1 MTSHPGLHLSF
12 DEIMNLRTFEDVCQH
27 ANWPQD
33 TIPPQAYSRIAPD
46 NRPRWIQHWC
56 GTLITTECWSYPRLE
71 EELCKLEGKKEYINI
86 NNLKVYLALKV
97 SCTEWVNGYIF
108 EDTVGNILIPE
119 IQSVLHQV
127 EEYIKQQPSPYDAER
142 IFIEKAF
149 TIGEKAHP
157 DFRYASADLCQILE
171 QYHRQF
177 LLKMEHY
184 LSPYTSIVAPSGT
197 GKSYTVSQ
205 LAVKHNKYV
214 IYLNFAPEYHKGYP
228 GRSSYASLILEAL
241 NKVIQGLPFLERR
254 HKMEWI
260 WSIVIWAL
268 LRLARSARASG
279 VSAHDF
285 FRLQID
291 GGDVRKQDVITS
303 ALQFAINQPPF
314 RCPTNQLPNP
324 TADWQAFDDHCKN
337 AFTTPGPQEMTNDDA
352 NRSIQ
357 PHNLAFVVCIDEAR
371 NLLGGPEGDSTLFR
385 SLRQALWWTAKYG
398 DESSFFGVFL
408 DTTSKVSNF
417 SPAHTRDPSQK
428 VRTGERPSAVLFPPY
443 HQFFTKNIYAPPTP
457 PQFDIP
463 QVSWDVLLNFGRPL
477 WGALLQGGSTCQA
490 VVDLCKE
497 KCQPSEPPCQ
507 DLHTKTGL
515 LALVSYRIPF
525 TISNFALAESLVSQ
539 WMHTLIDV
547 SDDREQLMVLQPGE
561 PILALAAFQYG
572 MTMSDMLLKALEV
585 LDQELYWNSVNVG
598 DIGEFIAGLIL
609 LLAFDTASF
618 VSFPEPLPLQVFLK
632 NLLGDAV
639 VKDLLTVSKDS
650 LDLNFGTMLSFGTV
664 FFNRIYRR
672 VTAPSETDIYNMY
685 RTCTACYLPPGFNG
699 VDILIPVWVPP
710 QDDRMG
716 YVGCILV
723 QVKNK
728 AYHRFA
734 ANAMNSAYDHT
745 NRGFTALKFSRKM
758 PSIGFMMSLR
768 GIKHGS
774 RVRHSS
780 VSDKKNLGIILS
792 VGLDAERYP
801 MFQGPPEDPYTL
813 VKQQV
818 LRYFQTILSAV
829 NTIELQ
835 KNKDAYKRILFETE
849 YLP

>member
-1 MTSHPGLHLSF
+1 MTSHPGLPLSF
-12 DEIMNLRTFEDVCQH
+12 DEIMNLRTFEDVCQY
-27 ANWPQD
+27 ANWPQNS
-33 TIPPQAYSRIAPD
+33 TPHLSFIETPPED
-46 NRPRWIQHWC
+46 RPVWIRDWC
-56 GTLITTECWSYPRLE
+56 GFLIIRASNRFPQLQGELDKLE
-71 EELCKLEGKKEYINI
+71 EKKKYIDI

-97 SCTEWVNGYIF
+97 SYTEWVNMRIF

-119 IQSVLHQV
+119 IQSVIHQV

-254 HKMEWI
+254 RKMEWI

-314 RCPTNQLPNP
+314 RCPTTQLPNP

-357 PHNLAFVVCIDEAR
+357 PRNLAFVVCIDEAR

-385 SLRQALWWTAKYG
+385 SLCQALWWTAKYG

-417 SPAHTRDPSQK
+417 SPAHTQDPSQK
-428 VRTGERPSAVLFPPY
+428 VRT
-443 HQFFTKNIYAPPTP
+443 
-457 PQFDIP
+457 
-463 QVSWDVLLNFGRPL
+463 
-477 WGALLQGGSTCQA
+477 
-490 VVDLCKE
+490 
-497 KCQPSEPPCQ
+497 
-507 DLHTKTGL
+507 
-515 LALVSYRIPF
+515 
-525 TISNFALAESLVSQ
+525 
-539 WMHTLIDV
+539 
-547 SDDREQLMVLQPGE
+547 DDREQLMVLQPGE

-664 FFNRIYRR
+664 FFNRIYRQ

-758 PSIGFMMSLR
+758 PSIGFMMSLQ

-792 VGLDAERYP
+792 VGLDAEQYP

>member
-12 DEIMNLRTFEDVCQH
+12 DEIMNLRTFEDVSTGEL
-27 ANWPQD
+27 D
-33 TIPPQAYSRIAPD
+33 K
-46 NRPRWIQHWC
+46 
-56 GTLITTECWSYPRLE
+56 LE
-71 EELCKLEGKKEYINI
+71 EKKEYIDI
-86 NNLKVYLALKV
+86 NNLKVYLSLKV
-97 SCTEWVNGYIF
+97 SYTEWVNMCIF

-254 HKMEWI
+254 RKMEWI

-314 RCPTNQLPNP
+314 RCPTTQLPNP

-357 PHNLAFVVCIDEAR
+357 PRNLAFVVCIDEAR

-385 SLRQALWWTAKYG
+385 SLCQALWWTAKYG

-417 SPAHTRDPSQK
+417 SPAHTQDPSQK
-428 VRTGERPSAVLFPPY
+428 VRT
-443 HQFFTKNIYAPPTP
+443 
-457 PQFDIP
+457 
-463 QVSWDVLLNFGRPL
+463 
-477 WGALLQGGSTCQA
+477 
-490 VVDLCKE
+490 
-497 KCQPSEPPCQ
+497 
-507 DLHTKTGL
+507 
-515 LALVSYRIPF
+515 
-525 TISNFALAESLVSQ
+525 
-539 WMHTLIDV
+539 
-547 SDDREQLMVLQPGE
+547 DDREQLMVLQPGE

>member
-86 NNLKVYLALKV
+86 NNLKVYLTLKV

-127 EEYIKQQPSPYDAER
+127 EEYIKQQPSPYDAEQ

-228 GRSSYASLILEAL
+228 GRSSYASLILEAF

-268 LRLARSARASG
+268 LRLARSAWASG

-357 PHNLAFVVCIDEAR
+357 PRNLAFVVCIDEAR

-428 VRTGERPSAVLFPPY
+428 VRT
-443 HQFFTKNIYAPPTP
+443 
-457 PQFDIP
+457 
-463 QVSWDVLLNFGRPL
+463 
-477 WGALLQGGSTCQA
+477 
-490 VVDLCKE
+490 
-497 KCQPSEPPCQ
+497 
-507 DLHTKTGL
+507 
-515 LALVSYRIPF
+515 
-525 TISNFALAESLVSQ
+525 
-539 WMHTLIDV
+539 
-547 SDDREQLMVLQPGE
+547 DDHEQLMVLQPGE

-639 VKDLLTVSKDS
+639 VKYLLTVSKDS
-650 LDLNFGTMLSFGTV
+650 LDLNFGMMLSFGTV

-734 ANAMNSAYDHT
+734 TNAMNSAYDHT